1 MQIAKPLAL
10 INVEK
15 GKRRGD
21 CSNEQKKRRR
31 KCSNKHQKLV
41 FAYSKWFGCSPPTT
55 CRVNERQAVDR
66 ALCVTQALGLLMWKE
81 RKQGLNPQKGK
92 WGKSVIQNGHCQA
105 FPLEGDGGTSHNQSP
120 KESWYKRREVF
131 LHRKKI
137 LAFQR
142 LQMVAIPGHISDPNN
157 GRKHRSKTFS
167 NNNWHVIRTWW
178 GSKHVYSMLVMARR
192 STKKHIARKM
202 YARLVAET
210 LLFFVVFLFCFW
222 QFGTNAASYGE
233 SLWTALCGESWWKIS
248 NRMKSPRG
256 SLRLAPQRTR
266 KCTNARRRTVGKP
279 VGTAHT
285 CCCRK

>member
-1 MQIAKPLAL
+1 M
-10 INVEK
+10 
-15 GKRRGD
+15 GKLHTSIEHFAASPIRTPSFLM
-21 CSNEQKKRRR
+21 SNLKSGEGADRQATGIDKCWEGETAWWLLERTKK

-105 FPLEGDGGTSHNQSP
+105 SPHDRGGGTSHSQSP

-157 GRKHRSKTFS
+157 GRKHRSKTFP
-167 NNNWHVIRTWW
+167 NNN
-178 GSKHVYSMLVMARR
+178 
-192 STKKHIARKM
+192 
-202 YARLVAET
+202 
-210 LLFFVVFLFCFW
+210 
-222 QFGTNAASYGE
+222 
-233 SLWTALCGESWWKIS
+233 
-248 NRMKSPRG
+248 
-256 SLRLAPQRTR
+256 
-266 KCTNARRRTVGKP
+266 
-279 VGTAHT
+279 
-285 CCCRK
+285 